1 MTKSYRECAIDHL
14 KANNLCKGYI
24 DYIVD
29 EMEKLDK
36 IEQIVNEKTTTSDG
50 QFFVGDWK
58 IDKIKRVL
66 ESED

>member
-1 MTKSYRECAIDHL
+1 MKSM
-14 KANNLCKGYI
+14 K
-24 DYIVD
+24 
-29 EMEKLDK
+29 KLDK

-66 ESED
+66 ESEE